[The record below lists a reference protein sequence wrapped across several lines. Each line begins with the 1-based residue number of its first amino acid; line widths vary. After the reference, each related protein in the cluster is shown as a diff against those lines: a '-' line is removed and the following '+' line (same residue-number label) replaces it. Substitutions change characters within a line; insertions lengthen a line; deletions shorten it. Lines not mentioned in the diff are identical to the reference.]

1 MIGISFSGVSKTRL
15 RLMVDSQEP
24 RFEQRIAPFPLAV
37 EVLCFGDKEHDRNK
51 IMFAE
56 WDGFGKSA
64 RKVVAENTEDYL
76 CDIDLSPKWQ

>member
-1 MIGISFSGVSKTRL
+1 
-15 RLMVDSQEP
+15 MVDSQEP
-24 RFEQRIAPFPLAV
+24 RFEQRIAPFPSAV
-37 EVLCFGDKEHDRNK
+37 EVLCFGDEEHDRNK

-64 RKVVAENTEDYL
+64 RKVVAENTEDHL